1 VDRFRFAPRS
11 DSTLFFTRALT
22 LGFLGFL
29 WFCGGCAAWLRRRGG
44 ASFRC
49 RCGAWFRGERRAAS
63 RLVLGRRVLRG
74 FTPRRR
80 VRPIGDNLF
89 KPAAARTTGEQRTQN
104 PYDKNAQHDGGFPQ
118 DAALPL
124 LERERSHEIE
134 QRQVTQA
141 RHLMLSPIH
150 VSKDEQRQ
158 PPLRAFMLFQIRR
171 ERLAHSI
178 NAAPIIFRASGS
190 YTYLTSP
197 NEGISSSLFAPM
209 QARPAFPLRAGRKR
223 APLPFP
229 YISGSL

>member
-44 ASFRC
+44 AWFRC

-141 RHLMLSPIH
+141 RHPCSPRSMCRRMSNASLLFAPSCSFRSGGNAWH
-150 VSKDEQRQ
+150 TVS
-158 PPLRAFMLFQIRR
+158 
-171 ERLAHSI
+171 